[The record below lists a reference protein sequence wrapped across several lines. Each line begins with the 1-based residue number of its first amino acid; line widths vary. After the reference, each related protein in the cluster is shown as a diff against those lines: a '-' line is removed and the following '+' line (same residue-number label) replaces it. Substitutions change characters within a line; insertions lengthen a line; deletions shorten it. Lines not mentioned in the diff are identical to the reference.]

1 MTLSTYRHLLRRS
14 NEHTLPDSTNLRQT
28 VGKDT
33 ISDSTKLPHP
43 DPESENKRNHSRDT
57 DEASDASSTTPRR
70 PGLRAIRGQQNQN
83 DIPTIASQKTNT
95 GNNLAN
101 AFSIGPKLGQRLPPK
116 LATTFKP
123 KANAQ
128 SNVSSNGTAQAS
140 VNVKS
145 YAQGYN
151 QPLGQ
156 KTPQPLSHDELSD
169 GKARNGRQPSL
180 DGGDVNHALGD
191 DDCGDGVTLGI
202 PAGSGPGGKVNIVI
216 LGGSFTGLSVA
227 VTLAKNPPRDASII
241 TIVEPKSYLEVRW
254 ATIRS
259 LFDEETC
266 SNSTISLSKILSS
279 HPMIRHV
286 RARAI
291 GVEMDAIR
299 LDDDRALPYDVLLV
313 ATGAVH
319 SFTALTP
326 HLSPGT
332 LLPPGD
338 ALEERRRFL
347 KETGDTIL
355 KCRSVAVIGG
365 GPVGTELAADIAS
378 YGRARGRHVNVTLID
393 NKEKLMPDYPRS
405 VSQKLR
411 EKLTKL
417 DVRLILGQRAQQAD
431 DGSWVLLE
439 SGENIQADMVLKT
452 TGVAPS
458 AKGIF
463 GVDSESVRDGWVRTD
478 RHGRVIG
485 CRGDVF
491 AGGDCCDW
499 SAKSGENTLANRNAL
514 SHNLRLTAEAIA
526 NCRALASIDSRL
538 KRVSVSHRPPA
549 IVASAPRDG
558 EIKSPFAALSPS
570 WWWMKNRGIM
580 LAKAQKE
587 IGW

>member
-1 MTLSTYRHLLRRS
+1 MKPS
-14 NEHTLPDSTNLRQT
+14 NTILPSKQ
-28 VGKDT
+28 
-33 ISDSTKLPHP
+33 SA
-43 DPESENKRNHSRDT
+43 SEDDDLNQINGRDT

-70 PGLRAIRGQQNQN
+70 AGLRGQRGQVSSENNTN
-83 DIPTIASQKTNT
+83 DANGMAKTN
-95 GNNLAN
+95 GLNNNLAQ
-101 AFSIGPKLGQRLPPK
+101 AFSLSPRLGARLPPK

-123 KANAQ
+123 KGNSQANQ
-128 SNVSSNGTAQAS
+128 NFQGRGPN
-140 VNVKS
+140 KS
-145 YAQGYN
+145 YAQGPTDPIGTALQTSSFDN
-151 QPLGQ
+151 ADTKG
-156 KTPQPLSHDELSD
+156 TT
-169 GKARNGRQPSL
+169 GRQPSL
-180 DGGDVNHALGD
+180 DGLAYGTGAVNSGT
-191 DDCGDGVTLGI
+191 DGFSTG
-202 PAGSGPGGKVNIVI
+202 PSHGSGPGGKVNVVI

-266 SNSTISLSKILSS
+266 NNSTISLSKILSS

-286 RARAI
+286 RARATA
-291 GVEMDAIR
+291 VEMDAVR
-299 LDDDRALPYDVLLV
+299 LDDNRSLLYDVLLV
-313 ATGAVH
+313 ATGAIH
-319 SFTALTP
+319 SFSVLTP

-338 ALEERRRFL
+338 ALESRRRFL
-347 KETGDTIL
+347 KETGDAIL
-355 KCRSVAVIGG
+355 KCRSITVIGG
-365 GPVGTELAADIAS
+365 GPVGTELAADIAA
-378 YGRARGRHVNVTLID
+378 YGRSRGRIVHVTLVD
-393 NKEKLMPDYPRS
+393 NKDKLMPDYPRS

-411 EKLTKL
+411 EKLLKL
-417 DVRLILGQRAQQAD
+417 DVRLILGQRAEQCE
-431 DGSWVLLE
+431 DGSWILVE
-439 SGENIQADMVLKT
+439 SGEKLDGEMTIKT

-463 GVDSESVRDGWVRTD
+463 SSDSVSVRDGWVRTD
-478 RHGRVIG
+478 RFGRVVG

-558 EIKSPFAALSPS
+558 ENGSPFAALSPS

-587 IGW
+587 VGW

>member
-1 MTLSTYRHLLRRS
+1 MSSDNGATEGNGNAKGHLL
-14 NEHTLPDSTNLRQT
+14 N
-28 VGKDT
+28 
-33 ISDSTKLPHP
+33 
-43 DPESENKRNHSRDT
+43 
-57 DEASDASSTTPRR
+57 
-70 PGLRAIRGQQNQN
+70 
-83 DIPTIASQKTNT
+83 
-95 GNNLAN
+95 NNLAQ
-101 AFSIGPKLGQRLPPK
+101 AFSLTPRIGARLPPK

-123 KANAQ
+123 KGNTQANANVQ
-128 SNVSSNGTAQAS
+128 SRASNR
-140 VNVKS
+140 S
-145 YAQGYN
+145 Y
-151 QPLGQ
+151 GQ
-156 KTPQPLSHDELSD
+156 TVPAAGP
-169 GKARNGRQPSL
+169 NGSL
-180 DGGDVNHALGD
+180 HTSPN
-191 DDCGDGVTLGI
+191 DGVDEKTNSGRHPSVDGLAYG
-202 PAGSGPGGKVNIVI
+202 AGGATGTEAFSPPGPQVGAVPGGKVNIVI

-227 VTLAKNPPRDASII
+227 VTLAKNPPRDASVI

-266 SNSTISLSKILSS
+266 NNSTISLSKILSS

-286 RARAI
+286 RARAVA
-291 GVEMDAIR
+291 VEMDAVR
-299 LDDDRALPYDVLLV
+299 LDDNRNLPYDVLLV

-319 SFTALTP
+319 SFTVLTP

-338 ALEERRRFL
+338 ALESRRRFL
-347 KETGDTIL
+347 RETGDSIL
-355 KCRSVAVIGG
+355 KCRAITVIGG
-365 GPVGTELAADIAS
+365 GPVGTELAADIAA
-378 YGRARGRHVNVTLID
+378 YGRARGRIIHVTLID
-393 NKEKLMPDYPRS
+393 NKDKLMPDYPRS

-411 EKLTKL
+411 EKLVKL
-417 DVRLILGQRAQQAD
+417 DVRLILGQRAEECD
-431 DGSWVLLE
+431 DGSWVLTE
-439 SGENIQADMVLKT
+439 SGEKLDGDMIIKT

-463 GVDSESVRDGWVRTD
+463 GADSVSVRDGWVRTD
-478 RHGRVIG
+478 RFGRVNG

-514 SHNLRLTAEAIA
+514 AHNLRLTAEAIA

-538 KRVSVSHRPPA
+538 KRVSISHRPPA

-558 EIKSPFAALSPS
+558 ENGSPFAALSPS